1 MGAIEKGNI
10 VSFDMKKKFKYV
22 DSLGKGGTGNAL
34 LFKDETTDMLF
45 AIKKYETEDETH
57 KNEFYDRFVDE
68 IKILFR
74 ISHPN
79 IVRVYNYYLYP
90 EEKVGY
96 LQMEYVK
103 GSTLDKYAAFPFDDD
118 WKEWEDIFKETV
130 LAFEYLEKNNILHRD
145 IRPQNILI
153 DEKGNV
159 KIIDF
164 GFGKVLSTD
173 SQDNEND
180 DNSIILNWPVTQLP
194 EDITLYGK
202 YNHTTEIYFLGKL
215 FEHVIKE
222 NNIKDTFKYNHIIE
236 KMVQIEREKR
246 YQSFSEIVSAISE
259 LMIRE
264 NFFNDSERSIYL
276 KFASDLNNHIAKLSS
291 QIKRKNIN
299 QVIEKLQ
306 KVLRNNM
313 LDEFIQS
320 NSELIHCFTD
330 EFSTYYSRIDI
341 EYKTVEDFYKLLIAL
356 PEDKKQIVL
365 DNLYTKLSNI
375 KIEQEFDDL
384 PF

>member
-1 MGAIEKGNI
+1 
-10 VSFDMKKKFKYV
+10 MKKKFKYI
-22 DSLGKGGTGNAL
+22 DALGQGGTGKAL

-45 AIKKYETEDETH
+45 AIKKYETEDKEH
-57 KNEFYDRFVDE
+57 EEEFYNRFVDE
-68 IKILFR
+68 IKILFK

-103 GSTLDKYAAFPFDDD
+103 GSTLDKYAALPFDDD
-118 WKEWEDIFKETV
+118 WKSWEDIFKETI

-164 GFGKVLSTD
+164 GFGKLLNTD
-173 SQDNEND
+173 SSEND
-180 DNSIILNWPVTQLP
+180 ENSIILNWPVTQLP

-215 FEHVIKE
+215 FEHIIKE
-222 NNIKDTFKYNHIIE
+222 NNMKDSFKYYHIIE
-236 KMVQIEREKR
+236 KMVHIEKEKR

-259 LMIRE
+259 LMLRE
-264 NFFNDSERSIYL
+264 DYFNDNERDIYI
-276 KFASDLNNHIAKLSS
+276 KFSNDLYNHIAELSTS
-291 QIKRKNIN
+291 IQRKNIN
-299 QVIEKLQ
+299 IIIERLQ
-306 KVLRNNM
+306 KVLRNSM

-320 NSELIHCFTD
+320 VNDLIHCFTD
-330 EFSTYYSRIDI
+330 EFATYYSRRDI
-341 EYKTVEDFYKLLIAL
+341 EYKTVENFYKLLISL
-356 PEDKKQIVL
+356 PNDKKEIVI
-365 DNLYTKLSNI
+365 DNLYTKLSNLSI
-375 KIEQEFDDL
+375 KKDDDL

>member
-1 MGAIEKGNI
+1 MGALEKGNI
-10 VSFDMKKKFKYV
+10 INFDMKKKFKYI
-22 DSLGKGGTGNAL
+22 DTLGQGGTGKAL

-45 AIKKYETEDETH
+45 AIKKYETEDKEH
-57 KNEFYDRFVDE
+57 EEEFYNRFVDE
-68 IKILFR
+68 IKILFK

-90 EEKVGY
+90 DEKVGY

-103 GSTLDKYAAFPFDDD
+103 GSTLDKYSALPFDDD
-118 WKEWEDIFKETV
+118 WKSWEDIFKETI

-164 GFGKVLSTD
+164 GFGKLLNTD
-173 SQDNEND
+173 STEND
-180 DNSIILNWPVTQLP
+180 ENSIILNWPVTQLP

-215 FEHVIKE
+215 FEHIIKE
-222 NNIKDTFKYNHIIE
+222 NNMKDSFEYYHIIE
-236 KMVQIEREKR
+236 KMVHIEKEKR
-246 YQSFSEIVSAISE
+246 YQSFSEIVSAVSE
-259 LMIRE
+259 LMLRE
-264 NFFNDSERSIYL
+264 DYFSDNERDIYIKFSNDLY
-276 KFASDLNNHIAKLSS
+276 NHIAELSTFI
-291 QIKRKNIN
+291 QRKNIN
-299 QVIEKLQ
+299 IIIERLQ
-306 KVLRNNM
+306 KVLRNSM

-320 NSELIHCFTD
+320 VNDLIHCFTD
-330 EFSTYYSRIDI
+330 EFATYYSRRDI
-341 EYKTVEDFYKLLIAL
+341 EYKTVENFYKLLISL
-356 PEDKKQIVL
+356 PNDKKEIVI
-365 DNLYTKLSNI
+365 DNLYTKLSNLNI
-375 KIEQEFDDL
+375 KKDDDL

>member
-1 MGAIEKGNI
+1 METIEKGNI
-10 VSFDMKKKFKYV
+10 INFDMKKKFKYI
-22 DSLGKGGTGNAL
+22 DSLGKGGTGKAL

-45 AIKKYETEDETH
+45 AIKKYETEDEAH
-57 KNEFYDRFVDE
+57 KEDFYNRFVDE
-68 IKILFR
+68 IKILFK

-96 LQMEYVK
+96 LQMEYIK
-103 GSTLDKYAAFPFDDD
+103 GSTLDNYFAFPFDDD
-118 WKEWEDIFKETV
+118 WKEWEDIFKETI

-164 GFGKVLSTD
+164 GFGKILDSD
-173 SQDNEND
+173 SQGNEND

-215 FEHVIKE
+215 FEHILKE
-222 NNIKDTFKYNHIIE
+222 NDLKDTFKYYHIIE
-236 KMVQIEREKR
+236 KMVLVERDKR
-246 YQSFSEIVSAISE
+246 YQSFSEIVSAILELMLRENYFNDNERQIYINFADALYNHISE
-259 LMIRE
+259 LSTFIQRKSI
-264 NFFNDSERSIYL
+264 NVIIER
-276 KFASDLNNHIAKLSS
+276 
-291 QIKRKNIN
+291 
-299 QVIEKLQ
+299 LQ
-306 KVLRNNM
+306 KVLRNSM

-320 NSELIHCFTD
+320 VSDLIHCFTD
-330 EFSTYYSRIDI
+330 EFATYYPNRDI
-341 EYKTVEDFYKLLIAL
+341 EYKTVEDFYKLLISL
-356 PEDKKQIVL
+356 PNDKKEIVI
-365 DNLYTKLSNI
+365 DNLYTKLSNLNI
-375 KIEQEFDDL
+375 KKDDDEL

>member
-1 MGAIEKGNI
+1 MGTIEKGNI
-10 VSFDMKKKFKYV
+10 INFDMKKKFKYV
-22 DSLGKGGTGNAL
+22 DSLGKGGTGKAL

-57 KNEFYDRFVDE
+57 RNDFYDRFVDE
-68 IKILFR
+68 IKILFK

-103 GSTLDKYAAFPFDDD
+103 GSTLDKYDPFPFDDD
-118 WKEWEDIFKETV
+118 WKNWEDIFKETV

-153 DEKGNV
+153 DENGNV

-164 GFGKVLSTD
+164 GFGKVLCTD
-173 SQDNEND
+173 AQDKEND

-215 FEHVIKE
+215 FEHIIKE

-264 NFFNDSERSIYL
+264 DYFNDDERQIYIN
-276 KFASDLNNHIAKLSS
+276 FANAIYDHIGELSS
-291 QIKRKNIN
+291 SIQKKSINII
-299 QVIEKLQ
+299 IENLQ

-320 NSELIHCFTD
+320 VSELIHCFTD
-330 EFSTYYSRIDI
+330 EFATYYSTRNI
-341 EYKTVEDFYKLLIAL
+341 EYNTVENFYKLLNSL
-356 PEDKKQIVL
+356 SDDKKQIVI

-375 KIEQEFDDL
+375 SIKKDNDL

>member
-1 MGAIEKGNI
+1 MGTLEKGNI
-10 VSFDMKKKFKYV
+10 INFDMKKKFKYI

-45 AIKKYETEDETH
+45 AIKKYEPQDKENEDD
-57 KNEFYDRFVDE
+57 FYNRFVDE
-68 IKILFR
+68 IKILFK

-90 EEKVGY
+90 EEKTGY

-103 GSTLDKYAAFPFDDD
+103 GCSLDKYDVLPFDDN
-118 WKEWEDIFKETV
+118 WKSWEDIFKETI
-130 LAFEYLEKNNILHRD
+130 LAFEYLEKNSILHRD

-164 GFGKVLSTD
+164 GFGKLLNSN
-173 SQDNEND
+173 SIEND

-215 FEHVIKE
+215 FEHI
-222 NNIKDTFKYNHIIE
+222 IKDNEMKDSFEYYHIVEKMINIE
-236 KMVQIEREKR
+236 KEKR

-259 LMIRE
+259 LMLRE
-264 NFFNDSERSIYL
+264 NYFNDNEREIYI
-276 KFASDLNNHIAKLSS
+276 KFSNDLYNHIAELSTS
-291 QIKRKNIN
+291 IQRKNIN
-299 QVIEKLQ
+299 IIIERLQ
-306 KVLRNNM
+306 KVLRNSM

-320 NSELIHCFTD
+320 VNDLIHCFTD
-330 EFSTYYSRIDI
+330 EFATYYSNRDI
-341 EYKTVEDFYKLLIAL
+341 EYKTVENFYKLLISL
-356 PEDKKQIVL
+356 PNDKQEIVI
-365 DNLYTKLSNI
+365 DNLYTKLSNLSI
-375 KIEQEFDDL
+375 KKDDDL

>member
-1 MGAIEKGNI
+1 MGTIEKGNI
-10 VSFDMKKKFKYV
+10 INFDMKKKFKYV
-22 DSLGKGGTGNAL
+22 DSLGKGGTGKAL

-57 KNEFYDRFVDE
+57 RNDFYDRFVDE
-68 IKILFR
+68 IKILFK

-103 GSTLDKYAAFPFDDD
+103 GSTLDKYDPFPFDDD
-118 WKEWEDIFKETV
+118 WKNWEDIFKETV

-153 DEKGNV
+153 DENGNV

-164 GFGKVLSTD
+164 GFGKVLCTD
-173 SQDNEND
+173 AQDKEND

-215 FEHVIKE
+215 FEHIIKE

-246 YQSFSEIVSAISE
+246 YQSFSEIVSTISE

-264 NFFNDSERSIYL
+264 DYFNDDERQIYIN
-276 KFASDLNNHIAKLSS
+276 FANAIYDHIGELSS
-291 QIKRKNIN
+291 SIQKKSINII
-299 QVIEKLQ
+299 IENLQ

-320 NSELIHCFTD
+320 VSELIHCFTD
-330 EFSTYYSRIDI
+330 EFATYYSTRNI
-341 EYKTVEDFYKLLIAL
+341 EYNTVENFYKLLISL
-356 PEDKKQIVL
+356 SDDKKQIVI

-375 KIEQEFDDL
+375 SIKKDNDL

>member
-1 MGAIEKGNI
+1 MRNIEKGHI
-10 VSFDMKKKFKYV
+10 VNFDMRKQFKYL
-22 DSLGKGGTGNAL
+22 DTLGKGGTGRAL

-45 AIKKYETEDETH
+45 AIKKYETEDEQH
-57 KNEFYDRFVDE
+57 KKEFYDRFVDE
-68 IKILFR
+68 IKILFKL
-74 ISHPN
+74 SHPN

-103 GSTLDKYAAFPFDDD
+103 GSTLDNYYPFPFDDD
-118 WKEWEDIFKETV
+118 WREWEDIFKETI

-153 DEKGNV
+153 DDKGNV

-164 GFGKVLSTD
+164 GFGKILNPDVSEE
-173 SQDNEND
+173 DN
-180 DNSIILNWPVTQLP
+180 NSIVLNWPVTQLP

-215 FEHVIKE
+215 FEHCNKE
-222 NNIKDTFKYNHIIE
+222 RDIKDSFKYSHIIE
-236 KMVQIEREKR
+236 KMIQVEKEKR
-246 YQSFSEIVSAISE
+246 YQSFSEIVSDISK
-259 LMIRE
+259 LILRE
-264 NFFNDSERSIYL
+264 KYFNNSERNTYL
-276 KFASDLNNHIAKLSS
+276 KFATALNNHIAKLSS
-291 QIKRKNIN
+291 QIKRKDIN
-299 QVIEKLQ
+299 EIIEKLQ
-306 KVLRNNM
+306 KVLRSNM
-313 LDEFIQS
+313 LNEVIQS

-330 EFSTYYSRIDI
+330 EFSSYYTKLDI

-356 PEDKKQIVL
+356 PEDKKQIVI

-375 KIEQEFDDL
+375 EIEEKFDDL